1 MLAVETK
8 QFGGKLL
15 PNSDLRGSGGGECFQ
30 GKHNA
35 AGI

>member
-15 PNSDLRGSGGGECFQ
+15 PNSDLRGSGGGGVFPGE
-30 GKHNA
+30 K
-35 AGI
+35 